1 MNLLLTGATG
11 FVGQRLAK
19 RIQQSPELVLTCA
32 IRREIEAEALPGHL
46 VQVAGLDANTDWTSA
61 LHAQQVVVHTAA
73 RVHIMKD
80 EVADPLVAY
89 RQVNVA
95 GTLNL
100 ARQAAAAGVQRFIFI
115 SSIKVNGEQTY
126 VNQPFTAQDT
136 LAPED
141 AYAQSKYEAEL
152 ALQQLAVTTG
162 MQVVIIRSPLVYG
175 PGVKGNFAN
184 MLKLLATGLPLPLGA
199 TNNKRSMVALDNLVD
214 LIITCIDHPAAVNQ
228 VFLVSDGED
237 LSTTELLRRLA
248 KVMGKPARLL
258 PVPPGAL
265 SLAAVILRKPSLAQR
280 LLGSLQVD
288 TTKTQQLLGWKPPL
302 SVDEGLKRCF
312 ESAQTSAAP
321 SSSEN
326 RLLRVLDLLFA
337 TLGLV
342 FGAPILLLITLIGL
356 FDTGSPIFRQQRVG
370 RYQKPFI
377 LVKFR
382 TMALDTQSVASHLAD
397 SSAITRFGRFLRR
410 TKLDELPQL
419 WNVLRGE
426 MSLVGPRPGLFN
438 QQELIQ
444 QREKRGIYEV
454 RPGITGLAQV
464 NAIDMSTPVLLA
476 ETDQK
481 MIQQLSITEYFRYI
495 VMTLSGKGRGDR
507 VNNKDA

>member
-1 MNLLLTGATG
+1 MKLLLTGATG
-11 FVGQRLAK
+11 FVGQRLAEQLLQIPAYK
-19 RIQQSPELVLTCA
+19 LTCA
-32 IRREIEAEALPGHL
+32 IRRETTQLPKHCL
-46 VQVAGLDANTDWTSA
+46 MQVALDTNADWAAA
-61 LHAQQVVVHTAA
+61 LNEQDVVIHLAA
-73 RVHIMKD
+73 RAHIMKD
-80 EVADPLVAY
+80 EVADPLAEY
-89 RQVNVA
+89 RRVNVA
-95 GTLNL
+95 ATLNL
-100 ARQAAAAGVQRFIFI
+100 AHQAAAAGVKRFIFI
-115 SSIKVNGEQTY
+115 STIKVNGEQSPQ
-126 VNQPFTAQDT
+126 NQPFTAEDIPT
-136 LAPED
+136 PVD
-141 AYAQSKYEAEL
+141 AYALSKYEAEQG
-152 ALQQLAVTTG
+152 LQQIGQATG
-162 MQVVIIRSPLVYG
+162 MEVVIIRPPLVYG
-175 PGVKGNFAN
+175 PGAKGNFAS
-184 MLKLLATGLPLPLGA
+184 MTKLVTKGLPLPLA
-199 TNNKRSMVALDNLVD
+199 SVQNKRSLIALDNLID
-214 LIITCIDHPAAVNQ
+214 LIITCIAHPAAANQ
-228 VFLVSDGED
+228 VFLAADGED
-237 LSTTELLRRLA
+237 LSTADLLRRLGHA
-248 KVMGKPARLL
+248 MHKSARLL
-258 PVPPGAL
+258 PVPPSLLLSGATL
-265 SLAAVILRKPSLAQR
+265 LGKPSLAQR

-312 ESAQTSAAP
+312 EPAQTTAAP
-321 SSSEN
+321 SPSEN
-326 RLLRVLDLLFA
+326 RLLRVFDLLFA

-397 SSAITRFGRFLRR
+397 STAITRFGRFLRR